1 MAQSSKLK
9 AHGSKSRKDDKKM
22 TANAGDLDLQSRKFK
37 YKNMIQIDLFLNNED
52 I

>member
-1 MAQSSKLK
+1 MAQSPVKMI
-9 AHGSKSRKDDKKM
+9 KKM